1 MTKQVSRYRKGSY
14 SFWHGVY
21 GNTLLCPGCQTT
33 RRNREKALG
42 LLVHQNGSTHQDTIE
57 PDATPECDSQE
68 SSNISPLA
76 VATEP
81 AAPAS
86 DGSSPLEHFPEI
98 ITKDTTETQEVTDE
112 GLRPLHAPGFYT
124 VDSRGIRRYRVSRP
138 LSQGERPIYPPG
150 PGFILT
156 MG

>member
-1 MTKQVSRYRKGSY
+1 MAQQVSRYRKGSH

-21 GNTLLCPGCQTT
+21 GNTLFCPGCQTT

-42 LLVHQNGSTHQDTIE
+42 LHVHHNGSTHQDTIGA
-57 PDATPECDSQE
+57 DDTPKGDSQE
-68 SSNISPLA
+68 SSEISQLPI
-76 VATEP
+76 ATEP
-81 AAPAS
+81 AAPAP
-86 DGSSPLEHFPEI
+86 DETGPLEHLPEI
-98 ITKDTTETQEVTDE
+98 TTEDATETQEVTGE

-138 LSQGERPIYPPG
+138 LSQGERPIDPPG